1 MLALTGVALTDVA
14 VTDVALTDSAQAR
27 ASAHP
32 VTWAA
37 QASSEASLPPPP

>member
-1 MLALTGVALTDVA
+1 MLALTGVAL
-14 VTDVALTDSAQAR
+14 TDVALTDSAQAR

-37 QASSEASLPPPP
+37 RASSGACRPLPP